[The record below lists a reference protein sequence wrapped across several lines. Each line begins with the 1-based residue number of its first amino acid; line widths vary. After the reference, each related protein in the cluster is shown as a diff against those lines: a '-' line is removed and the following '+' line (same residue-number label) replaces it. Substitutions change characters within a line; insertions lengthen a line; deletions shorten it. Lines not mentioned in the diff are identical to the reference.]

1 MSGSGK
7 GPIVMKPPTLLLI
20 AAALVAAP
28 GCTPH
33 VPPEHDSVPSPTRAV
48 VTTDGAPAA
57 IGPYSQAV
65 RVGETLYLSGQIGL
79 DPATGE
85 MVAGG
90 VVPETRQV
98 LANARAVLEAAGFA
112 PADVVQ
118 SIVFLADMDDY
129 GAVNAVYSEFFP
141 AEAPARAAVQVAR
154 LPRDARV
161 EIMMTAVKA
170 VE

>member
-1 MSGSGK
+1 M
-7 GPIVMKPPTLLLI
+7 VLLT
-20 AAALVAAP
+20 AAAIVATMVCARHERKGQQP
-28 GCTPH
+28 GSTH
-33 VPPEHDSVPSPTRAV
+33 EREIVASEA
-48 VTTDGAPAA
+48 APAA

-65 RVGETLYLSGQIGL
+65 RVGGTLYLSGQIGL

-98 LANARAVLEAAGFA
+98 LMNARAVLESAGYG
-112 PADVVQ
+112 PSDVVQ

-129 GAVNAVYSEFFP
+129 GAVNEIYSEFFP
-141 AEAPARAAVQVAR
+141 EDAPARAAVQVAR

-170 VE
+170 VN